1 MTTAGG
7 IGHALPFLIPNFRV
21 ATGLAVLVVAIEL
34 LVISWIR
41 NRYMDTPFL
50 RTAFQVIVG
59 GVCVFIVG
67 ILIGSSWRT
76 AMPLR
81 ESPERGSATYLEL
94 LNSKSNVCAVAI
106 DLLNPH
112 GCSMTSPGIDDH
124 DVDEALWVAY
134 RCYDKS
140 AVTKNLL
147 RRYLPEL
154 TFIPNVSADRDVV
167 RKSGGNEA
175 TSDTIAAAARART
188 LTEPVTHAGRA

>member
-1 MTTAGG
+1 
-7 IGHALPFLIPNFRV
+7 
-21 ATGLAVLVVAIEL
+21 
-34 LVISWIR
+34 
-41 NRYMDTPFL
+41 
-50 RTAFQVIVG
+50 
-59 GVCVFIVG
+59 
-67 ILIGSSWRT
+67 
-76 AMPLR
+76 MPLR
-81 ESPERGSATYLEL
+81 ESPERGSATHLEL
-94 LNSKSNVCAVAI
+94 VNSKSNVCAVAI

-140 AVTKNLL
+140 AVTENLL

-175 TSDTIAAAARART
+175 TSDMIAAAARVRT